1 MKQTSWMVGRI
12 PRLAGCVLWLTLL
25 FSSPAAA
32 DTLCDSAFQDCRAH
46 LVSLIRNEQVGIDV
60 AFWFMKDQTYTT
72 ELIQRFRAG
81 VRVRVLMDT
90 DANTQENPE
99 NAVRLEELRS
109 AGIPMRERVGS
120 GILHWKTMIFAGQNI
135 VEFSAANY
143 SSSAFA
149 YSAPYT
155 DYVAEAIYF
164 TDKASV
170 VNSFKTRFDDL
181 WADTS
186 RFQNYA
192 NVKTLARVHGRYP
205 KDPELNFPPTESYA
219 DRAIPLY
226 NQEMQRIDV
235 IMYRITDQRHANAMI
250 SAVRRG
256 VPVRLLTEPEQ
267 YRDPT
272 RLWHS
277 WNVDRLYMAGV
288 QIKHRRHAG
297 LNHQKSVL
305 LYGQRMTIFGSSNW
319 TSPSDQSQEE
329 HNYFT
334 TDPNFFTWFVN
345 QFARKWNGGAGVV
358 EYEDFVPLP
367 PPEGPRSPTPASGS
381 TNIGRSG
388 VTLRWFGG
396 PFAHLYDVYFGVT
409 PDPPLVA
416 QNLELG
422 PSLDDSTFQS
432 YTISTTLQP
441 GTTYYWRVVS
451 KTMANQG
458 AWSQVW
464 SFTTEGGTGGG
475 GWTPGGV
482 GPQPTTA
489 PVAGMAPG
497 SIYSLLWRHDA
508 LGALAMWQMNGITLV
523 GASAPTISQ
532 MTDANWKVAGMGDLN
547 GDGQQDVVWQNDATG
562 ALAAWYLRGSQVTL
576 TASLSISGVSDTAW
590 KVRGVGDTNGD
601 QLADL
606 VWQNTSDGRLA
617 IWQMNGTRV
626 IRTSTL
632 SMRVSDTAWKVRA
645 VGDANGDGRDDL
657 FWQNSTTGEL
667 GVWFL
672 NGSTVIG
679 TARLSIGAMRDT
691 NWRIVGAQDVNGDRR
706 ADILWQHSSGSIA
719 TWFLQGQT
727 VIATYMFNPSEIT
740 DPGWKLV
747 GPR

>member
-1 MKQTSWMVGRI
+1 MKQATS
-12 PRLAGCVLWLTLL
+12 VLGTNLRRAVYVWLLLL
-25 FSSPAAA
+25 FHSPAAA
-32 DTLCDSAFQDCRAH
+32 DTLCDPAFQDCRAH
-46 LVSLIRNEQVGIDV
+46 LVSLIRTEQVGIDV
-60 AFWFMKDQTYTT
+60 SFWFMKDQTYTI

-90 DANTQENPE
+90 DANADNPE
-99 NAVRLEELRS
+99 NAQRLGELRS

-120 GILHWKTMIFAGQNI
+120 GILHWKAMIFAGQNI
-135 VEFSAANY
+135 AEFSGANY

-149 YSAPYT
+149 YSAPYA
-155 DYVAEAIYF
+155 DYIAEAIYF
-164 TDKASV
+164 SDKPSV

-181 WADTS
+181 WTDTT

-192 NVKTLARVHGRYP
+192 NVRTLARAYGRYP

-219 DRAIPLY
+219 DRALPLY

-235 IMYRITDQRHANAMI
+235 IMYRITDQRHTNAMI
-250 SAVRRG
+250 AAVTRG
-256 VPVRLLTEPEQ
+256 VPVRLITEPEQ

-288 QIKHRRHAG
+288 QIKHRRHSG

-319 TSPSDQSQEE
+319 TSPSDKSQEE

-334 TDPNFFTWFVN
+334 TDPGFFDWFVN
-345 QFARKWNGGAGVV
+345 QFARKWNSGAGVV
-358 EYEDFVPLP
+358 EYEHFVPLP
-367 PPEGPRSPTPASGS
+367 PPDGPHSPAPASGS
-381 TNIGRSG
+381 TNVGRSG

-396 PFAHLYDVYFGVT
+396 PFAHLYDVHFGVT

-416 QNLELG
+416 QNLALG
-422 PSLDDSTFQS
+422 PSQDASSFQS
-432 YTISTTLQP
+432 YTLPTTLQP
-441 GTTYYWRVVS
+441 GTTYYWRVLS

-464 SFTTEGGTGGG
+464 SFTTEGGTGGA
-475 GWTPGGV
+475 WTPAGV
-482 GPQPTTA
+482 GPQPTSA

-497 SIYSLLWRHDA
+497 ASYSLLWRHDA
-508 LGALAMWQMNGITLV
+508 QGRLAMWQMNGITLV
-523 GASAPTISQ
+523 GASAPSIGRVGDSS
-532 MTDANWKVAGMGDLN
+532 WKVAGTGDLN
-547 GDGQQDVVWQNDATG
+547 GDGQQDIVWQNDATG
-562 ALAAWYLRGSQVTL
+562 ALAAWYLRGSQVTF
-576 TASLSISGVSDTAW
+576 TASLSISAVTDTAW

-626 IRTSTL
+626 IGTSTL
-632 SMRVSDTAWKVRA
+632 GMRVSDTAWKVRA

-657 FWQNSTTGEL
+657 FWQNSTSGEL

-672 NGSTVIG
+672 SGSTVIG
-679 TARLSIGAMRDT
+679 TARLSLGAMRDT
-691 NWRIVGAQDVNGDRR
+691 QWRIAGAQDVNGDRR

-719 TWFLQGQT
+719 TWYLQGQT
-727 VIATYMFNPSEIT
+727 VIGTVMFNPSAIT
-740 DPGWKLV
+740 DPGWKLA
-747 GPR
+747 GPK